1 MHLAQSHTSELTAR
15 VDRAFDIITLKF
27 EDGADEPISVALSLT
42 EFEELSVKVL
52 KDGGGMVEPKHRQPV
67 VSMWMAIGY
76 AIVCFLLG
84 LWAGG

>member
-1 MHLAQSHTSELTAR
+1 MHLAQSHMSDLTAR

-27 EDGADEPISVALSLT
+27 EEGSDEPVSVALDLT

-52 KDGGGMVEPKHRQPV
+52 KEGGRMVEPKHRQPV
-67 VSMWMAIGY
+67 VSIWLAIGY